1 MGQPLSIEEVQG
13 LFDPE
18 TGRPIGS
25 RINNFYST
33 YGRWKKETNARD
45 ETGEGAPFYRIES
58 QNEDGT
64 FVLVD
69 PWGNRSSGLPD

>member
-25 RINNFYST
+25 RINYFYRR
-33 YGRWKKETNARD
+33 YGRWQKETAERD
-45 ETGEGAPFYRIES
+45 ET
-58 QNEDGT
+58 
-64 FVLVD
+64 
-69 PWGNRSSGLPD
+69 